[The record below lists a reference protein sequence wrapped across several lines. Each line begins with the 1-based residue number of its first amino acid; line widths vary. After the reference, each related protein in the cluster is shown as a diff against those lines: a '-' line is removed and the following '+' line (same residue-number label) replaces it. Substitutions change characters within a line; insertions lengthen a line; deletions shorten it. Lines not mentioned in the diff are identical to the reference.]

1 MVAIG
6 ANFVGDGLRDFL
18 DPKMRRQ
25 SAALEADSPKAN
37 RDASDAA

>member
-18 DPKMRRQ
+18 DPKMRR
-25 SAALEADSPKAN
+25 SNNVLKEDDPRPS
-37 RDASDAA
+37 RDVSDAA